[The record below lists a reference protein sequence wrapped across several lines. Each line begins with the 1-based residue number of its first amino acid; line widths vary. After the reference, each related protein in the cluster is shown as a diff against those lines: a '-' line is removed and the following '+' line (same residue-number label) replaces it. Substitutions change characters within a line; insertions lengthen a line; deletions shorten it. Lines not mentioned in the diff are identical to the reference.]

1 MTEKTKEINQS
12 DNDFKYVM
20 MDTGNLYLGAR
31 FSFGDLLEQEMV
43 PFKFKAIISHYLLK
57 EAEKDTALESQLYY
71 LEEGSFLYDTFLQ
84 LKVKIKVSMLQEKKS
99 LFGKKQWKYAEKIVS
114 LKELAQMNLARKKA
128 CGIIIQE
135 IIISKLAMMS
145 FSV

>member
-1 MTEKTKEINQS
+1 MTKKTKDINRS
-12 DNDFKYVM
+12 DNDFKYIM

-31 FSFGDLLEQEMV
+31 FSFDELLEQEMV
-43 PFKFKAIISHYLLK
+43 PFKFKAIICHYLLK
-57 EAEKDTALESQLYY
+57 EADKDTTLESQFYY

-84 LKVKIKVSMLQEKKS
+84 LKVKIKVSIMQERKS
-99 LFGKKQWKYAEKIVS
+99 LFGKSRWGYAEKIFT
-114 LKELAQMNLARKKA
+114 LKELVQMNLAKKKA
-128 CGIIIQE
+128 CGVIIQE

>member
-1 MTEKTKEINQS
+1 MTEETKDINRS

-31 FSFGDLLEQEMV
+31 FSFDDLLKQEMV

-57 EAEKDTALESQLYY
+57 EADKDTTLESQFYY

-84 LKVKIKVSMLQEKKS
+84 LKVKIKVSIMQEKKN
-99 LFGKKQWKYAEKIVS
+99 LFGKSRWGYAEKIFT
-114 LKELAQMNLARKKA
+114 LKELVEMNLAKKKA
-128 CGIIIQE
+128 CGVMIQE